1 MPPDIRICLRIAV
14 AVCIVGCAAVL
25 SAQGAPASLPDRARG
40 AERVVVGRVAS
51 SQSVWRVNEQGDRLI
66 VSVLRV
72 VASETLKGDI
82 QSTIDVEVEGGTIG
96 DLTLKVS
103 DLPALGPGDRAVFYL
118 RRNVRG
124 VMVPHGRG
132 EGLLKLDPSDRVPG
146 TSLTLDEVRRTV
158 RAAAVP

>member
-1 MPPDIRICLRIAV
+1 MRKHLMIRPRTAV
-14 AVCIVGCAAVL
+14 AVYIVGCTAVL
-25 SAQGAPASLPDRARG
+25 SAQGVPAPLPDRARG

-72 VASETLKGDI
+72 VASETLKGA
-82 QSTIDVEVEGGTIG
+82 SESAIDVEVEGGTIG

-103 DLPALGPGDRAVFYL
+103 DLPALVPGDRAVFYL
-118 RRNVRG
+118 RRNARG
-124 VMVPHGRG
+124 AMVPHGRG
-132 EGLLKLDPSDRVPG
+132 EGVLKLDTSDRVPG

-158 RAAAVP
+158 RAAEGP